1 MKHARGKSAAHET
14 RGRDGGHG
22 GKRQADDLTAPHGD
36 IHERSRRSELNYHDR
51 TKRKDIIMTLF
62 VGNSACTDDQR
73 ADTLTYHLAILTQ
86 SVSLALVH
94 LEALIQE
101 PGSPDRDRRLGAIL
115 YALERVNR
123 KAMQRGLGKG
133 LEGISDEKHRLET
146 LVARQQ
152 QERKAEGI

>member
-36 IHERSRRSELNYHDR
+36 IHERS
-51 TKRKDIIMTLF
+51 RKDIIMTLF

-94 LEALIQE
+94 LEALLQE

-115 YALERVNR
+115 SALERVNR